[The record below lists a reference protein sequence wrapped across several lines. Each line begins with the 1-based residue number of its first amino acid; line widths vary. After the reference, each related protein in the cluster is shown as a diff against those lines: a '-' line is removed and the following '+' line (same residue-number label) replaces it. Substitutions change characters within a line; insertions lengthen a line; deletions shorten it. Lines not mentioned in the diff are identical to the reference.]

1 MLILIFV
8 ISLVPV
14 LLIYGWL
21 RKRKGED
28 AEYKKICTSALT
40 CRGTCQILG
49 IERTNKEKSIHLFKN
64 SYHHF
69 YDDYWNWI

>member
-28 AEYKKICTSALT
+28 AEYKKYVLM
-40 CRGTCQILG
+40 L
-49 IERTNKEKSIHLFKN
+49 
-64 SYHHF
+64 
-69 YDDYWNWI
+69 